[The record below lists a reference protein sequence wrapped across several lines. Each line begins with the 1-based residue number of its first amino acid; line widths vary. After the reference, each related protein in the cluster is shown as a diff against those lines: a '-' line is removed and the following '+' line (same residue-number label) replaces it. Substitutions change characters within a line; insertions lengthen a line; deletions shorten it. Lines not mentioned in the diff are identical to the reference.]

1 VTRVVL
7 DASAILA
14 VIRNE
19 RGAAEVLPLLHT
31 SMISAV
37 NFTEVLKRGQEK
49 GGSPAVTRALFS
61 NVGIP
66 IVEFDER
73 QAVLCAELA
82 ARTQDLGLSLA
93 DRSCLALGIIS
104 ESRIITADQRMSQA
118 VLPIKIVLIRQPN

>member
-1 VTRVVL
+1 VL

-19 RGAAEVLPLLHT
+19 RGASEVLPLLHS

-37 NFTEVLKRGQEK
+37 NFTEVLKRGQDK

-66 IVEFDER
+66 IVAFDEQ

-82 ARTQDLGLSLA
+82 ATTQELGLSLA
-93 DRSCLALGIIS
+93 DRACLALGVIS
-104 ESRIITADQRMSQA
+104 QTKVITADQRMSRA
-118 VLPIKIVLIRQPN
+118 KLPIEIILIRQPN

>member
-7 DASAILA
+7 DASAVLA

-19 RGAAEVLPLLHT
+19 RGAAEVIPLLPT

-37 NFTEVLKRGQEK
+37 NFTEVLKRGQDK
-49 GGSPAVTRALFS
+49 GGSPVVTRALFS

-66 IVEFDER
+66 IVAFDER

-82 ARTQDLGLSLA
+82 AKTQELGLSLA
-93 DRSCLALGIIS
+93 DRACLALGMIT
-104 ESRIITADQRMSQA
+104 ESKIITADQRMSQA
-118 VLPIKIVLIRQPN
+118 VLPIEIVLIRQPN